1 MRMTANR
8 VLMRRLVDN
17 LSRNISIEGKELEV
31 YRDAQKLLNV
41 AEEEMQGKK
50 FS

>member
-8 VLMRRLVDN
+8 VLMRKLVDN
-17 LSRNISIEGKELEV
+17 LSRNISSAGKELDV

-41 AEEEMQGKK
+41 AEEELQGKK